1 MSLNEEMIS
10 KELKA
15 ILSGYIE
22 RAIDRVAKYATTKSL
37 FVKIHHKINS
47 NATYDFD
54 SDFVNSLSNEQLSN
68 LIKFFTLFETN
79 YYNRYSVTA
88 IPTLLE
94 ILSGRNY
101 EGYETLVN
109 WAIKTANSKNPY
121 IPFGALKYAACKSLS
136 EYKSLV
142 S

>member
-1 MSLNEEMIS
+1 MSLNEGMIS

-15 ILSGYIE
+15 ILSGDIE
-22 RAIDRVAKYATTKSL
+22 QTINRVAKYAWLKGV
-37 FVKIHHKINS
+37 FVKIHHKINF

-79 YYNRYSVTA
+79 YYNRHSVTA
-88 IPTLLE
+88 IPSLLK

-101 EGYETLVN
+101 DGYEALVN
-109 WAIKTANSKNPY
+109 WALEIGNKENPY
-121 IPFGALKYAACKSLS
+121 IPFGTFK
-136 EYKSLV
+136 
-142 S
+142 